1 MHTPDS
7 EGYIPFIHNYCDR
20 RCERC
25 RFVRQC
31 RVGAV
36 EVDDVGED
44 DDVVGDE
51 RVEDL
56 HDRMKKLLGLSDEDM
71 AAMEEVRKEHE
82 DEPVDPL
89 EEARE
94 EAAMAEWQRQQ
105 EERDRQVDAQ
115 PLSVMGSTYL
125 DLVRAWNRPREA
137 SFMARGVQLHPRM
150 GMGIPVVQRTPEVLV
165 LSEALQE
172 VLWFHTMIHVKIQRA
187 LHGKLEADD
196 EEDNALQSDWNGTAK
211 VCIDGVDRSMIAWD
225 TIVELLPEEADDALP
240 IRELLRRMRQE
251 LDAVFPDAH
260 AFIRP
265 GFDAPGGG

>member
-150 GMGIPVVQRTPEVLV
+150 GMGIPNPTYDGRVLIDDRAITAIVAYSATGQRVAIATD
-165 LSEALQE
+165 
-172 VLWFHTMIHVKIQRA
+172 R
-187 LHGKLEADD
+187 
-196 EEDNALQSDWNGTAK
+196 TAQGWR
-211 VCIDGVDRSMIAWD
+211 C
-225 TIVELLPEEADDALP
+225 ELPPQAGSY
-240 IRELLRRMRQE
+240 LLRITTAEDDRIVRVVRA
-251 LDAVFPDAH
+251 DH
-260 AFIRP
+260 
-265 GFDAPGGG
+265 